1 VILAKESKRIF
12 FSIFIIYFFF
22 IDEKLKTTT
31 LATAKDV
38 SDYFVDLFN
47 LL

>member
-1 VILAKESKRIF
+1 LQKRVKEF
-12 FSIFIIYFFF
+12 FLNLHYLLFF
-22 IDEKLKTTT
+22 IDDKLKNTT